1 MKFGVFI
8 ERDREGN
15 YISSVAELPGC
26 HAKARSIDAVM
37 AKILDA
43 VDVYL
48 DVENH
53 ENEPLYE
60 LVDIKVIDVPK
71 EMDLAAY
78 R

>member
-1 MKFGVFI
+1 MT
-8 ERDREGN
+8 
-15 YISSVAELPGC
+15 
-26 HAKARSIDAVM
+26 
-37 AKILDA
+37 KILDA

-60 LVDIKVIDVPK
+60 FVDIKVIDVPK
-71 EMDLAAY
+71 REIDLAAC